1 MHKYTITLLLLC
13 VGYFI
18 DFYDL
23 TIFSVG
29 YVDVIKDLFGITDIN
44 SVQRLFL
51 IFTNFQIAGI
61 VFGGLFFGILGDKI
75 GRTQAIKYS
84 ILFYSFAIITS
95 CYVKSITIFAI
106 LRFLVGFGLATE
118 YATSSVLIGEIF
130 AVNSSVL
137 AIGLLYLSGICG
149 GIVATFLNNISWRF
163 MFLFGGIGG
172 IVLYAMRSLLQESP
186 LFIKVKTSQEN
197 IRNNYSLIN
206 NLSQWKKIM
215 KLVLLI
221 IPYYFVVSVMFIMPK
236 FMPIKMDLPT
246 YLHKLLIGFFTGNLI
261 STIYSVLLV
270 RFFKDFR
277 PFLFVNS
284 FLFIL
289 LLAIAY
295 KVNQQFFLLYAIC
308 LGCIGGGLPTVWIQI
323 VSKSYGTGQ
332 RNTATNLIYILGRF
346 SMMFF
351 NLGLSLLINLP
362 QQFWGCIIFTAVIIF
377 VSNLLVIKNEANLYN
392 QSMEYLA

>member
-29 YVDVIKDLFGITDIN
+29 YIDFIKDLFGVVDIS

-51 IFTNFQIAGI
+51 LFTNFQIAGI
-61 VFGGLFFGILGDKI
+61 VVGGICFGILGDKL

-84 ILFYSFAIITS
+84 ILFYSFAIIGS
-95 CYVKSITIFAI
+95 CYVKSITLFAL
-106 LRFLVGFGLATE
+106 LRFLIGFGLATE

-130 AVNSSVL
+130 GANSSVL
-137 AIGLLYLSGICG
+137 AIGLLYLSGVCG
-149 GIVATFLNNISWRF
+149 GIVATFLNHISWKF

-186 LFIKVKTSQEN
+186 LFIKVKTDKKNN
-197 IRNNYSLIN
+197 IGSYSLIN
-206 NLSQWKKIM
+206 SLSKWKKIT

-221 IPYYFVVSVMFIMPK
+221 IPYYFIISIMFIIPK
-236 FMPIKMDLPT
+236 FMPIKMDLPI
-246 YLHKLLIGFFTGNLI
+246 YLHKLLIGFFTGNII
-261 STIYSVLLV
+261 SIIYSILV
-270 RFFKDFR
+270 VRTFKDFR
-277 PFLFVNS
+277 PFLFANS
-284 FLFIL
+284 VLFVIL
-289 LLAIAY
+289 LGIAY
-295 KVNQQFFLLYAIC
+295 QVNQQFFFFYAIC

-323 VSKSYGTGQ
+323 VSKSYGTVQ

-351 NLGLSLLINLP
+351 NVGLSILINLP
-362 QQFWGCIIFTAVIIF
+362 QQFWLCIIFVALIIF
-377 VSNLLVIKNEANLYN
+377 CLNCLVIKNQDNLYN
-392 QSMEYLA
+392 QSMDYLL